1 MIHPIKTYQ
10 WLVPLFRLRYCKS
23 VEIDEQS
30 ENLTAILENNPRL
43 MCIMSHGPTL
53 APVATIPGLID
64 LMIKAGGGERK
75 ALAIIWRP
83 FYKVPLLKNFAAYVT
98 NTAKGLSTAECLR
111 RYHEGF
117 NDITL
122 MPEGDFSLFGNGQ
135 DIEPFVSPKFIELAL
150 KIKAPILIGAHQGTE
165 AWGRVIPIP
174 QFVVPLFKPLLSKN
188 HFDLLSQ
195 NKQINIPRFMRR
207 LKKMRFTFR
216 LYQPTVTL
224 LELNKIK
231 NSRQKTQ
238 QLKEEA
244 QKIQQI
250 MQEMVESLRNK

>member
-10 WLVPLFRLRYCKS
+10 WLVPLFRLRYCKE
-23 VEIDEQS
+23 VEIDAQS
-30 ENLTAILENNPRL
+30 ENLTSILENNPRL
-43 MCIMSHGPTL
+43 MCVMSHGPTL
-53 APVATIPGLID
+53 APLATIPGLID

-98 NTAKGLSTAECLR
+98 NTAKGLSTADCLR
-111 RYHEGF
+111 RYNEGF

-150 KIKAPILIGAHQGTE
+150 KINAPILIGAHQGTE
-165 AWGRVIPIP
+165 AWGRAIPIP
-174 QFVVPLFKPLLSKN
+174 RLALPLFKSLLPKN
-188 HFDLLSQ
+188 HFALLNQ
-195 NKQINIPRFMRR
+195 NQQINIPRFTRR

-216 LYQPTVTL
+216 LYHPETTL
-224 LELNKIK
+224 VELSKIK
-231 NSRQKTQ
+231 NSR
-238 QLKEEA
+238 LKVQRLKDEA

-250 MQEMVESLRNK
+250 MQKMVESLRNK